1 MALKFI
7 NIFAK
12 LYKRK
17 KEEESAKTKIRRR
30 IRNKKN
36 ILSDM
41 EKSESSRLVFQKIEE
56 LPEFI
61 NAKSVLLYWS
71 LPDELPTHIFIEKWC
86 KTKQILLPMVKEDR
100 MLIKPFV
107 STKDLHKSDMGIWEP
122 ATQNEY
128 LKQIDIVL
136 VPGIAFDKSKNR
148 LGRGKGYYDRYFM
161 SKNVTKVGICYDF
174 QLLENVP
181 TETHDIKMDI
191 IITPNYTVR

>member
-1 MALKFI
+1 MALKFK
-7 NIFAK
+7 NILDK
-12 LYKRK
+12 LYRRK
-17 KEEESAKTKIRRR
+17 KDEATDKTKIRRR

-41 EKSESSRLVFQKIEE
+41 EKSESSRMVFQKIEE

-71 LPDELPTHIFIEKWC
+71 LPDELPTHNFIEKWC
-86 KTKQILLPMVKEDR
+86 KTKQILLPMVKEDK

-107 STKDLHKSDMGIWEP
+107 STQDLHKSDMGIWEP

-128 LKQIDIVL
+128 LKHIDIVL
-136 VPGIAFDKSKNR
+136 VPGIAFDKFKNR
-148 LGRGKGYYDRYFM
+148 LGRGKGYYDRYFTN
-161 SKNVTKVGICYDF
+161 KNITKVGICYDF

-181 TETHDIKMDI
+181 TESYDVKMDI
-191 IITPNYTVR
+191 IITPNFSVR

>member
-1 MALKFI
+1 MALKFK
-7 NIFAK
+7 NILDK
-12 LYKRK
+12 LYRRK
-17 KEEESAKTKIRRR
+17 KDEATDKTKIRRR

-41 EKSESSRLVFQKIEE
+41 EKSESSKMVFQKVEE

-71 LPDELPTHIFIEKWC
+71 LPDELPTHNFIEKWC
-86 KTKQILLPMVKEDR
+86 KTKQILLPMVKEDK

-107 STKDLHKSDMGIWEP
+107 STQDLHKSDMGIWEP

-128 LKQIDIVL
+128 LKHIDIVL

-148 LGRGKGYYDRYFM
+148 LGRGKGYYDRYFTN
-161 SKNVTKVGICYDF
+161 KNVTKVGICYDF

-181 TETHDIKMDI
+181 TESYDVKMDI
-191 IITPNYTVR
+191 IITPNFSVR